1 MMRELAAI
9 LNIFCTVSEFF
20 WIYCIIDALFS
31 RRFLNVNVI
40 KNKWILIGV
49 NVLFAT
55 IIILIMNQKVLTS
68 PWTLTMWIFYGVL
81 SACIFWKCD
90 VLNAVAVVGTYCFC
104 LLIFGNIQISILGL
118 IGGNELIEAATMY
131 QGIHRIILI
140 LIWEPIWITINYI
153 LYKWIKKKKGLQNN
167 QKYYVLMT
175 VIGMIGGIFIAVQ
188 MLKNF
193 SFEINAIWYLFC
205 VIVIIFVYAIVLW
218 ERSKIYRYQM
228 GALEKHNELLEK
240 SYEQIN
246 QTYIENAKLYHDMR
260 HHFNELYRLAEQEN
274 SLKAKEYLEDIIKP
288 LEAKSVVYRTGVELL
303 DVIFSEMEH
312 EAQRKEISIN
322 FDVQQLP
329 QDMII
334 SQKDL
339 CALYVNLLENAVEAA
354 KSSINICV
362 KQIHNMMLITII
374 NDYIEKPLMKE
385 GRFITRKKDKEKHG
399 WGTKIVEQIIQKYE
413 GNIEYKINEDYVM
426 IEAVLSDL

>member
-1 MMRELAAI
+1 
-9 LNIFCTVSEFF
+9 
-20 WIYCIIDALFS
+20 
-31 RRFLNVNVI
+31 
-40 KNKWILIGV
+40 
-49 NVLFAT
+49 
-55 IIILIMNQKVLTS
+55 
-68 PWTLTMWIFYGVL
+68 
-81 SACIFWKCD
+81 
-90 VLNAVAVVGTYCFC
+90 
-104 LLIFGNIQISILGL
+104 
-118 IGGNELIEAATMY
+118 
-131 QGIHRIILI
+131 
-140 LIWEPIWITINYI
+140 
-153 LYKWIKKKKGLQNN
+153 
-167 QKYYVLMT
+167 
-175 VIGMIGGIFIAVQ
+175 
-188 MLKNF
+188 
-193 SFEINAIWYLFC
+193 
-205 VIVIIFVYAIVLW
+205 
-218 ERSKIYRYQM
+218 M